1 MSIEITI
8 PAAQSVTVSS
18 KGPKGDTGAAST
30 VVGPTGPAGSSGTTF
45 TAGTG
50 LTLTGGNLNVD
61 ASQSGIDHDSLNN
74 FVAAEHV
81 NWAAASAGTIHA
93 SNYTDTTTNTQLS
106 QAQVEDFAGGLF
118 TGNTET
124 GITATYQTD
133 DNTVD
138 LVVGTLNQ
146 DTTGN
151 ADTATALAA
160 AVAINGVNF
169 DGSGAITVTAAG
181 STLSDTV
188 TVAKGGTGLTTV
200 AANNI
205 LTGNGSGALT
215 PEPNL
220 QFTSN
225 RLTVGANSDLT
236 PSVRVIN
243 DENTLSMGVA
253 SSGDDLISGSVDGD
267 VVLNSLGD
275 HNILI
280 GQNNA
285 VAAKIDTNG
294 VFVSKTLHVLS
305 ANFFD
310 DLSTVKHYLPIS
322 SQSLSEITSDGNS
335 GVDYIAPCNFRVLSV
350 QVKFTSLNGN
360 GDLTIGVESSDIAGN
375 PTSKSVVETEVVSVT
390 GNDDNKVIHFLF
402 DNAAVTA
409 GQNMSLSIQASADV
423 TGSSNVFVSVVLE
436 MDWATR
442 FTQAS
447 AVIAS

>member
-61 ASQSGIDHDSLNN
+61 ASQSGIDHDCLNN

-188 TVAKGGTGLTTV
+188 TVAFPLADLERSVVTGLT
-200 AANNI
+200 I
-205 LTGNGSGALT
+205 EF
-215 PEPNL
+215 P
-220 QFTSN
+220 
-225 RLTVGANSDLT
+225 
-236 PSVRVIN
+236 
-243 DENTLSMGVA
+243 
-253 SSGDDLISGSVDGD
+253 
-267 VVLNSLGD
+267 
-275 HNILI
+275 
-280 GQNNA
+280 
-285 VAAKIDTNG
+285 
-294 VFVSKTLHVLS
+294 
-305 ANFFD
+305 
-310 DLSTVKHYLPIS
+310 
-322 SQSLSEITSDGNS
+322 
-335 GVDYIAPCNFRVLSV
+335 
-350 QVKFTSLNGN
+350 
-360 GDLTIGVESSDIAGN
+360 
-375 PTSKSVVETEVVSVT
+375 
-390 GNDDNKVIHFLF
+390 
-402 DNAAVTA
+402 
-409 GQNMSLSIQASADV
+409 
-423 TGSSNVFVSVVLE
+423 
-436 MDWATR
+436 
-442 FTQAS
+442 
-447 AVIAS
+447 